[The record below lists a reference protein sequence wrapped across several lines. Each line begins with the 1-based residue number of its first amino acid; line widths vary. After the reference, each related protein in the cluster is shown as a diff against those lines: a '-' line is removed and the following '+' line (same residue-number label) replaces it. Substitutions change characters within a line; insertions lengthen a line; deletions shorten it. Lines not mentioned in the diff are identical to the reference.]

1 MCSSLCPSPVPI
13 IPSPGNPSSMSS
25 RPSVVRR
32 SSGEGSHGTA
42 SEPMEAVPHSAASAS
57 KSWLSTVAVSESSS
71 TATGVLAVTAP
82 CPLRSAAAA
91 PEQLAVNGAADSAT
105 SPEGSESP
113 ASTPVSQSIAA
124 HEPKP
129 PASQSVAA
137 SEPEPPAS
145 HDGASSPPPNAFS
158 IAKATSSLFTWAP
171 VSSSIP
177 NITGNST
184 PAFTPVLSTFTTN
197 LSFKNCS
204 ANNGQVINGKPEA
217 IPSRVEF
224 HPQCDRL
231 PRQTKRTERNW
242 ANGPNWFP
250 LLFPQL
256 FDVFWFQLLKAVYQ
270 YPISIILCIFHLFVK
285 LLKFLGHRIKDVFEL
300 SFGEFNLIR
309 QSRHFKVLGFRL
321 HAFKITPAP

>member
-1 MCSSLCPSPVPI
+1 MERFTFSLRKSHNFSSQFSSL
-13 IPSPGNPSSMSS
+13 SMGIELTDKL
-25 RPSVVRR
+25 VI
-32 SSGEGSHGTA
+32 H
-42 SEPMEAVPHSAASAS
+42 
-57 KSWLSTVAVSESSS
+57 LQ
-71 TATGVLAVTAP
+71 P
-82 CPLRSAAAA
+82 CPKRSR
-91 PEQLAVNGAADSAT
+91 
-105 SPEGSESP
+105 SER
-113 ASTPVSQSIAA
+113 
-124 HEPKP
+124 HEPCLCCIF
-129 PASQSVAA
+129 QSVRKTPHPQCILGQVIQREVLDYPVEI
-137 SEPEPPAS
+137 S
-145 HDGASSPPPNAFS
+145 DKASSPPPNAFS

>member
-1 MCSSLCPSPVPI
+1 MLSAISPI
-13 IPSPGNPSSMSS
+13 
-25 RPSVVRR
+25 
-32 SSGEGSHGTA
+32 
-42 SEPMEAVPHSAASAS
+42 
-57 KSWLSTVAVSESSS
+57 
-71 TATGVLAVTAP
+71 VLA
-82 CPLRSAAAA
+82 LLISF
-91 PEQLAVNGAADSAT
+91 QLLFLH
-105 SPEGSESP
+105 
-113 ASTPVSQSIAA
+113 QRLL
-124 HEPKP
+124 
-129 PASQSVAA
+129 
-137 SEPEPPAS
+137 
-145 HDGASSPPPNAFS
+145 
-158 IAKATSSLFTWAP
+158 IAKTSSLFHGLCLCHAL
-171 VSSSIP
+171 P
-177 NITGNST
+177 NITET
-184 PAFTPVLSTFTTN
+184 PLQLSSFDTS
-197 LSFKNCS
+197 LLISFKNCS